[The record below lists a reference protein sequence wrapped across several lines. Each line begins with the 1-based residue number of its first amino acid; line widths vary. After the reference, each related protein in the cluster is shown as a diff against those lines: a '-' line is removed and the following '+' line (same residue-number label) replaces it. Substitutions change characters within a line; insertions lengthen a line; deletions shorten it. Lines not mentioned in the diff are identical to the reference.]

1 MTKSESFTPRR
12 VTAFNARDVL
22 RYDLPASLVVFLVAL
37 PLSLGIAIASN
48 APVMAGLI
56 AAVVGGIVA
65 GFVGGSPLQVS
76 GPAAGLTVVVAEM
89 VANFGWKVTCFV
101 TVGAGVLQILFGLS
115 RKATAALAISPV
127 VVHAMLAGIG
137 ITIALQQIH
146 VLLGGD
152 TASSAWRNLALLPGD
167 LADVNWQSAL
177 IGGLVVVMMLT
188 WTSLPTSVRKVPG
201 PLAAIVVATAL
212 TALLGFDIERISLN
226 GNFFEAIA
234 LPDLPSGNWGAVLLG
249 ILTVFLI
256 ASVESLLSAVAVD
269 KMHTGPRSNFNR
281 EMLGQGSANIVSGA
295 LGGLPVTGVIVRS
308 TTNVATGARTRAS
321 AILHG
326 VWVLVFAV
334 LLTGLVEQIPLAA
347 LAGLLVVIG
356 IQLVKLAHMKTAL
369 KTGDLWVYGVTVVG
383 VVFLNLLE
391 GVAIGLAL
399 AIALVVL
406 RVVRADIHSVAAEN
420 ETGPWVV
427 HIRGSLS
434 FLSLPKLNKAL
445 TAVPAGSDVTVELD
459 TDFLDNAA
467 SEAIED
473 WKRAHEASG
482 AHVVVVEQGRARLA
496 DAPEAPPRRHI
507 ATTIGLTPWRKRK
520 TLHDAVADTPAT
532 LRSILGG
539 VTEYHREHASALQ
552 AVTAD
557 VADAQDPDALFLTCA
572 DSRLMP
578 NVITSSGPGDLFTIR
593 NVGNLVPGTASSDT
607 SVAAALEFAVE
618 EIGVSSV
625 VVCGHSAC
633 GAMTAMLNGTIDPDA
648 ACAADHD
655 AESNNVQKWLGHAVP
670 SLSAYQMGHP
680 AGRAAADAGFNEVD
694 QLAIVNVAKQ
704 VENLMRDPV
713 VGRAAAEARLRVVG
727 LYFDITTAR
736 VYEVTARGIRVA
748 GCPTAV
754 PEDDAVM
761 ATSTV

>member
-1 MTKSESFTPRR
+1 MTLSESSTPRR
-12 VTAFNARDVL
+12 VTTFDLRDVI

-37 PLSLGIAIASN
+37 PLSLGIAIASD

-65 GFVGGSPLQVS
+65 GLNGGSPLQVS

-89 VANFGWKVTCFV
+89 VANFGWKVTCFI

-152 TASSAWRNLALLPGD
+152 TASSAWRNLETLPDD
-167 LADVNWQSAL
+167 LADINWQSAL
-177 IGGLVVVMMLT
+177 IGGIVVVMMLS
-188 WTSLPTSVRKVPG
+188 WTMLPTSVRKIPG
-201 PLAAIVVATAL
+201 PLVASVVATAL
-212 TALLGFDIERISLN
+212 TAILGFSIDRISLD
-226 GNFFEAIA
+226 GNFFDAIA
-234 LPDLPSGNWGAVLLG
+234 LPSLPSGNWGAVILG
-249 ILTVFLI
+249 VLTVFLI
-256 ASVESLLSAVAVD
+256 ASMESLLSAVAVD

-281 EMLGQGSANIVSGA
+281 EMIGQGSANILSGG

-308 TTNVATGARTRAS
+308 TTNVASGARTRAS
-321 AILHG
+321 AVLHG

-334 LLTGLVEQIPLAA
+334 LLTALVEQIPLAA

-369 KTGDLWVYGVTVVG
+369 KTGDLWVYGVTVVA

-406 RVVRADIHSVAAEN
+406 REVRDDIHSMRVDD
-420 ETGPWVV
+420 TTDRWLV
-427 HIRGSLS
+427 HVRGSLS

-445 TAVPAGSDVTVELD
+445 TAVPAGADATVELD
-459 TDFLDNAA
+459 TDFLDHAA
-467 SEAIED
+467 ADAIED

-482 AHVVVVEQGRARLA
+482 AEVIVVERGKARLA
-496 DAPEAPPRRHI
+496 DAPEQPPRRH
-507 ATTIGLTPWRKRK
+507 TVTSIGLTPWRNRR

-539 VTEYHREHASALQ
+539 VTEYHREHAEALR

-557 VADAQDPDALFLTCA
+557 VTTSQDPDALFLTCS

-607 SVAAALEFAVE
+607 SVAAALEFAVDE
-618 EIGVSSV
+618 VGVSSV
-625 VVCGHSAC
+625 VVCGHSSC
-633 GAMTAMLNGTIDPDA
+633 GAMTAMLADAMSVDIDA
-648 ACAADHD
+648 ADD
-655 AESNNVQKWLGHAVP
+655 AEAGNLKKWLGHAVP

-680 AGRAAADAGFNEVD
+680 AGRAAAEAGFNEVD
-694 QLAIVNVAKQ
+694 QLAVVNVAKQ
-704 VENLMRDPV
+704 VENLLRNPL

-727 LYFDITTAR
+727 LFFDIKSAR
-736 VYEVTARGIRVA
+736 VYEVTSTGMRIA
-748 GCPTAV
+748 GCPKAV
-754 PEDDAVM
+754 PDDDAV
-761 ATSTV
+761 AAVAPV